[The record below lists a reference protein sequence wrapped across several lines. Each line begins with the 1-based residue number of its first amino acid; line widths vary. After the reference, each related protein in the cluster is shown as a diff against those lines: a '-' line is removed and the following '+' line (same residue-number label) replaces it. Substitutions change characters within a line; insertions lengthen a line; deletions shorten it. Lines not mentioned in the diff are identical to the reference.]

1 MTAERDV
8 EKLSEALR
16 VALQGWPDEGRRDR
30 WVRERVLPALA
41 EAGLAVVDTAE
52 QAQAAEQNAEALAR
66 AVELRDGAR
75 AQCERRTAELAE
87 AMVRLRIADRD
98 ATFGRAVLS
107 LANEILRLREM
118 MRERPDAFSTDGS
131 PASIAAVLSG
141 ELAEVAR
148 EEPGTSAAQREC
160 GDVFAAAVH
169 LLIAHDACLLSEI
182 DAVWS
187 KIEGRLDAMDERGCT
202 WAEAKEAVNLSTN

>member
-1 MTAERDV
+1 MTTERDF
-8 EKLSEALR
+8 EKLSEAMR
-16 VALQGWPDEGRRDR
+16 VALQGWPDEGHRDR
-30 WVRERVLPALA
+30 WIRERVLPALA
-41 EAGLAVVDTAE
+41 EAGLAVVE
-52 QAQAAEQNAEALAR
+52 SGIPLVRAL
-66 AVELRDGAR
+66 ELRDGAR

-98 ATFGRAVLS
+98 ATFGRAVLG
-107 LANEILRLREM
+107 LANEILRLHEM

-148 EEPGTSAAQREC
+148 EEPRTSAAQREC

-182 DAVWS
+182 DAVVS
-187 KIEGRLDAMDERGCT
+187 KIEARLDAMDERGCT
-202 WAEAKEAVNLSTN
+202 WAEAKEAVQLSTN